1 MNKFGGRAP
10 IRNRAVAALAPG
22 GGRRQRLA
30 CKARVTH
37 VIMHA
42 EGPWSSPIFWST
54 KTRRERGR
62 HMALRRRRTTNAG
75 RVLNLQNFRCC
86 LRLSSATCSRDDHDR
101 MADQRHRSR
110 RASNPPGQAAR
121 RGSSDCDATRTDW
134 RDARAAEMPPKP
146 SAPFGRARRSGFGG
160 RPLPPAQPH
169 RPASRLRKG
178 DAALISGAED
188 APIFA
193 SCRASR
199 TSFHPIR
206 A

>member
-1 MNKFGGRAP
+1 MPLRIERHGPRMSACT
-10 IRNRAVAALAPG
+10 
-22 GGRRQRLA
+22 RRDLG
-30 CKARVTH
+30 
-37 VIMHA
+37 VIH
-42 EGPWSSPIFWST
+42 WSA

-62 HMALRRRRTTNAG
+62 HIALRRRTTPPMVMPRQNAG
-75 RVLNLQNFRCC
+75 CVLNLQNFRCC

-110 RASNPPGQAAR
+110 RASNPPGRAAR

-146 SAPFGRARRSGFGG
+146 SAPFGRARRSESGG
-160 RPLPPAQPH
+160 QPLPPAQPH